1 MTEERSKRREFLPLV
16 FIVNNSRLVSSMKL
30 LTFTWKRQTAKT
42 GKSMDTWLF
51 LPFSVCHKRDAKP
64 L

>member
-1 MTEERSKRREFLPLV
+1 MR
-16 FIVNNSRLVSSMKL
+16 IVQNDFRLVSSMKL
-30 LTFTWKRQTAKT
+30 LTFTWKRQTAKA